1 MSKQLNLFSYFGGQK
16 VVNSVNTT
24 VNEIQDLA
32 IERKYNLF
40 TKKNA
45 IEKRR

>member
-24 VNEIQDLA
+24 VNEIQDEEVKKDMA
-32 IERKYNLF
+32 MRKE
-40 TKKNA
+40 KKNRQ
-45 IEKRR
+45 K